1 MWNMPSKGGMR
12 GLVLL
17 TTPDSQKPPRSE
29 CVRTVEVIFPPG
41 PNGLAD
47 IVPVQVQ
54 FPSKN
59 LSCAISGAG
68 LGIAMSAFAGFWAGL
83 PFTSCANVHGVAASH
98 TAATTAIVDFAVIVP
113 PRYGEATA
121 RAAARA
127 KRRGESRS
135 ARGGGQDARER
146 LEDLAAVRRTQLG
159 LGGAPGI
166 RPEADPAAGGVA
178 DAPDG
183 GRAPV
188 HVGGGIEPAVL
199 RRVAEHHLAFALEPG
214 DLLRLGVEVPL
225 AVGDGHGQHA
235 AGGDA
240 GGDGGVRALHADV
253 HGLGQELHSA
263 VA

>member
-121 RAAARA
+121 PAAARA
-127 KRRGESRS
+127 KRRRESPS
-135 ARGGGQDARER
+135 TRGGAQDARQR
-146 LEDLAAVRRTQLG
+146 LEDLAGVR
-159 LGGAPGI
+159 
-166 RPEADPAAGGVA
+166 PAQ
-178 DAPDG
+178 
-183 GRAPV
+183 
-188 HVGGGIEPAVL
+188 
-199 RRVAEHHLAFALEPG
+199 
-214 DLLRLGVEVPL
+214 LRLRGAL
-225 AVGDGHGQHA
+225 ALRHEDEQ
-235 AGGDA
+235 
-240 GGDGGVRALHADV
+240 RSC
-253 HGLGQELHSA
+253 SA
-263 VA
+263 SNAP